1 MSDQV
6 TTPIL
11 SEAVKLGDLYYLSGQ
26 IGTDPATGSFAG
38 EDIASQARQS
48 LTNISKVLEQI

>member
-26 IGTDPATGSFAG
+26 IGTDQLL
-38 EDIASQARQS
+38 DNVS
-48 LTNISKVLEQI
+48 LTLKTKRNHV

>member
-26 IGTDPATGSFAG
+26 IGTDPATGSFVG
-38 EDIASQARQS
+38 EALEILPRQVAE
-48 LTNISKVLEQI
+48 NI